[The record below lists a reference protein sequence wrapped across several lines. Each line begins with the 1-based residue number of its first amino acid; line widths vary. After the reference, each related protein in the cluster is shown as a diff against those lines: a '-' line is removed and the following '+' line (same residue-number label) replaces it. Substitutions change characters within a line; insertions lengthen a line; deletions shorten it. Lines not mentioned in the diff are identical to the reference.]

1 MDKEKM
7 IDKSP
12 PPAYFTTTAEGAAI
26 SRNARKR
33 EICKTLRAA
42 RFVSSELVLCRPE
55 HLS

>member
-1 MDKEKM
+1 M